1 MSYVFN
7 ESVVAQFS
15 KKFDIDLIARGHQV
29 QEDGYQ
35 FFAGRKLVTIFSAA
49 NYCGEF
55 DNDGA
60 VMSVDETLMCSF
72 KKIKPGDK
80 KKLGTSIKKPNGAY
94 AKKYMT
100 KFSR

>member
-1 MSYVFN
+1 M
-7 ESVVAQFS
+7 
-15 KKFDIDLIARGHQV
+15 
-29 QEDGYQ
+29 
-35 FFAGRKLVTIFSAA
+35 TIFSAA

-72 KKIKPGDK
+72 KKIKPNDK
-80 KKLGTSIKKPNGAY
+80 KKLINSGSNIKKNGLGAY
-94 AKKYMT
+94 KKKFDT